1 MGRQRM
7 VKPEFFDSESVG
19 TCSIAARLAFIG
31 LWVTSDDFGNQ
42 KAQAGRLRLRVFPYD
57 EMTDEDFMALL
68 CELEEVGCIK
78 GYEIDGT
85 RYINIPNFQIYQTVN
100 RPSKSSVPEPPKR
113 TARAAST
120 ALIKGWM
127 RTHGALTE
135 HSRSTHGLTEG
146 SVSTHRE
153 RKKEG
158 KKEVVV
164 LQQQPPTEDVE
175 NCAERGADAV
185 EAAPRPARECGACG
199 GEMQP
204 TNAFVPGTSLKQ
216 RRRYWRCAQ
225 CGAEEAVD
233 E

>member
-127 RTHGALTE
+127 RTHG
-135 HSRSTHGLTEG
+135 GLTEDSRKAHG
-146 SVSTHRE
+146 FSEHSVSTHRE

-164 LQQQPPTEDVE
+164 LQQQPPMEDE
-175 NCAERGADAV
+175 KNCAEHGADAV
-185 EAAPRPARECGACG
+185 ETAPRSARTCRTCG
-199 GEMQP
+199 GGMEP
-204 TNAFVPGTSLKQ
+204 TNAFVPGQKE
-216 RRRYWRCAQ
+216 RRRFWRCGQ
-225 CGAEEAVD
+225 CGAEEVVD